1 MSAGMAQGQ
10 RDLELVSRTLETLI
24 ERSGRQVL
32 LLDRPAG
39 VTRPVS
45 AELAS
50 APVGLLPVFLVAAD
64 TVWRDATGR
73 GLGIRLVRD
82 PQSLFGHR
90 AVDAGGPF
98 SLVMLS
104 MMEAIEQ
111 VALPGE
117 IPIEQLRQQWQ
128 ATAERLDEAM
138 ALAARPAEPG
148 TGR

>member
-1 MSAGMAQGQ
+1 MSAGTTQGQ

-24 ERSGRQVL
+24 ERSGRQVV

-50 APVGLLPVFLVAAD
+50 DPRGLLPVFLVAAD

-73 GLGIRLVRD
+73 GLGVRLVRD

-90 AVDAGGPF
+90 AVEAGGPF

-104 MMEAIEQ
+104 MMEVIEQ

-117 IPIEQLRQQWQ
+117 IPVEQMRQQWE
-128 ATAERLDEAM
+128 ATSERLDEAA
-138 ALAARPAEPG
+138 ALAARPAEAG
-148 TGR
+148 ARR

>member
-1 MSAGMAQGQ
+1 MSAGTAQGQ

-24 ERSGRQVL
+24 EQSGRQVV

-64 TVWRDATGR
+64 AVWRDATGK
-73 GLGIRLVRD
+73 GLGVRLVRD
-82 PQSLFGHR
+82 PQALFGHR
-90 AVDAGGPF
+90 AVEVGGPF

-117 IPIEQLRQQWQ
+117 IPVEQLRQQWQ
-128 ATAERLDEAM
+128 ATAERLEEAA
-138 ALAARPAEPG
+138 ALTVSPTPQG
-148 TGR
+148 QGR

>member
-1 MSAGMAQGQ
+1 MSAGTAQAQ

-24 ERSGRQVL
+24 ERSGRQVV

-50 APVGLLPVFLVAAD
+50 DPAGLLPVFLVAAD

-73 GLGIRLVRD
+73 GLGIRLVRA
-82 PQSLFGHR
+82 PRSLFGHR
-90 AVDAGGPF
+90 AVEAGGPF

-117 IPIEQLRQQWQ
+117 ISVDQLRQQWQ
-128 ATAERLDEAM
+128 ATTERLDEA
-138 ALAARPAEPG
+138 AVLAARTAGPG
-148 TGR
+148 AGR